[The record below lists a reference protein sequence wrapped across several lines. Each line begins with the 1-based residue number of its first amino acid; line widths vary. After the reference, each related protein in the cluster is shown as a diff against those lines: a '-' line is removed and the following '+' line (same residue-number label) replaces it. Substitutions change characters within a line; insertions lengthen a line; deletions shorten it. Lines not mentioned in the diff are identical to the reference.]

1 MPQVGF
7 IVAVEITPEIV
18 RWLVEALCRNPGSV
32 DNPEYTHPS
41 VLAVNTEGV
50 KLLHLHLSRYSGL
63 ITIFAFARHT
73 GDSWKKSRGFDLK
86 NGLDQLCDEIFKFY
100 RACENSNDIQSTA
113 RPLESI
119 RYIQPAARMLQPA
132 MTFHTL
138 SDSDVPVVRRYPQQP
153 PKQFSTPYRKSY
165 RRNGHR

>member
-7 IVAVEITPEIV
+7 IETIEITPVIV
-18 RWLVEALCRNPGSV
+18 RWMVEALCRNPGSV
-32 DNPEYTHPS
+32 DNPKYDHPS
-41 VLAVNTEGV
+41 ALAVTPEGV

-86 NGLDQLCDEIFKFY
+86 NGLDQWCDEIFKFY
-100 RACENSNDIQSTA
+100 CDCENSNDIQSTTHT
-113 RPLESI
+113 LES
-119 RYIQPAARMLQPA
+119 RYIQPAAYMLESA

-138 SDSDVPVVRRYPQQP
+138 LDSDVPVVRRRHQQP